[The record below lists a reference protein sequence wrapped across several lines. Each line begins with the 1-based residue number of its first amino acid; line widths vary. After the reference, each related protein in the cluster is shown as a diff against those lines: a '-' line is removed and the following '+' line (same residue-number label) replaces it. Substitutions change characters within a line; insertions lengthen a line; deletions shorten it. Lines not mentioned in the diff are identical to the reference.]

1 MREGGSLG
9 WGGMGVGPFE
19 FAGLV
24 DQRPK
29 FMLSLIHI
37 QFLSHI
43 AVIFSTRRNIT
54 ISLSAGDNRDTSTR
68 SI

>member
-1 MREGGSLG
+1 MDL
-9 WGGMGVGPFE
+9 GPFE

-29 FMLSLIHI
+29 FMLSLIQI

-43 AVIFSTRRNIT
+43 AVLFSTRRI
-54 ISLSAGDNRDTSTR
+54 IAGDNRVTSTR

>member
-1 MREGGSLG
+1 MCEGGGSLG

-43 AVIFSTRRNIT
+43 AVIFSTRRIIT
-54 ISLSAGDNRDTSTR
+54 ISSAGDIRDTSTR